1 MPTIDQIRARFSNDR
16 FATQAAEI
24 RIVEAQPQYAVC
36 EMPIL
41 EKHRNARG
49 TPMGGAI
56 FTLADFAAAV
66 AANGFA
72 ERTDTISLHADITF
86 LSAAKGTRLIAKAS
100 CIRQGRTTA
109 LHEVEITD
117 ELGTLVA
124 RASVNGFVLQRAE
137 K

>member
-1 MPTIDQIRARFSNDR
+1 MEVFCSIASAIANMENAKKAGKIMGTTVVTFLV
-16 FATQAAEI
+16 TAAI
-24 RIVEAQPQYAVC
+24 
-36 EMPIL
+36 
-41 EKHRNARG
+41 
-49 TPMGGAI
+49 
-56 FTLADFAAAV
+56 

-72 ERTDTISLHADITF
+72 EHTDTISLHADISF
-86 LSAAKGTRLIAKAS
+86 LGTAKGKTLIAKAS
-100 CIRQGRTTA
+100 CIRQGRTIA

>member
-86 LSAAKGTRLIAKAS
+86 LSAAKGTRLIAKAR

>member
-1 MPTIDQIRARFSNDR
+1 MPTIQEIRERFSQDR
-16 FATQAAEI
+16 FATDAAEI
-24 RIVEAQPQYAVC
+24 IITEAQPQYAVC
-36 EMPIL
+36 EMPLL

-56 FTLADFAAAV
+56 FTLADFTAAI

-72 ERTDTISLHADITF
+72 THTDTISLHADITF
-86 LSAAKGTRLIAKAS
+86 LGTAKGERLIAKAS
-100 CIRQGRTTA
+100 CVKQGRTTA
-109 LHEVEITD
+109 LYMVEVTD

-124 RASVNGFVLQRAE
+124 QASVNGFVLP